1 MVLIK
6 NEQPNEALEI
16 LTQPDV
22 KYITDEEKDLASEA
36 YVSIFRA
43 LKNTE
48 KGIEA
53 LESLDLKPEIFK
65 EKKKKLLERI
75 KNS

>member
-1 MVLIK
+1 M
-6 NEQPNEALEI
+6 
-16 LTQPDV
+16 
-22 KYITDEEKDLASEA
+22 YITYEEKDLASEA